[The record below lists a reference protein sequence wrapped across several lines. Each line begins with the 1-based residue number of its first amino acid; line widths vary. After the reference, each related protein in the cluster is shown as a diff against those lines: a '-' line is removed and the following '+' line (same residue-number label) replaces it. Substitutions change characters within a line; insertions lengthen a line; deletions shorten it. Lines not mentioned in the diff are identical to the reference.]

1 MPARTKS
8 TTLPLRAPD
17 DDIGVRAM
25 TYPRSFG
32 GELYDFLGFPVRALF
47 MGPVGYLG
55 LTSMR
60 DERMGRAA
68 QFCKGRVL
76 DIGCGPGNLFIKN
89 FIGMD
94 RGIGI
99 DVYAYEGVENIVK
112 SMTDLPFADAS
123 FDTVSLIAVGGHI
136 PKSRRK
142 QEFAEFARVLK
153 PGGHLVM
160 TEGEPIT
167 QYLAHQWQHFYLF
180 LQGKVDMDHER
191 GMDDEEQYC
200 MPKAE
205 LLSHLNTPPLK
216 HIVTHA
222 FQWHLNFIYVAI
234 KSDAADTP

>member
-1 MPARTKS
+1 MVR
-8 TTLPLRAPD
+8 PLRASD
-17 DDIGVRAM
+17 GESCGM
-25 TYPRSFG
+25 SYPRSFG
-32 GELYDFLGFPVRALF
+32 QELYDFIGLPIRALF
-47 MGPVGYLG
+47 MGPVGHFG

-89 FIGMD
+89 FIGTD

-99 DVYAYEGVENIVK
+99 DVYPYEGVENITN
-112 SMTDLPFADAS
+112 SMTDLPFPDAS

-136 PKSRRK
+136 PKPLRK
-142 QEFAEFARVLK
+142 QEFAEFARLLK

-167 QYLAHQWQHFYLF
+167 QYLAHQWQYFYLS

-205 LLSHLNTPPLK
+205 LLSYLNTPPFK
-216 HIVTHA
+216 HVATHA

-234 KSDAADTP
+234 KSDSTEAVQQRPSVTR